1 MSDRIDDG
9 EQTESKASGGDR
21 RPEDLQRDS
30 LQRQAPTG
38 GRDDTIDEDLEQER
52 LDPGLNA
59 GGDGEAGADPS
70 STHSHGNSN
79 T

>member
-1 MSDRIDDG
+1 MSDRIDDE
-9 EQTESKASGGDR
+9 EQTESKASGR
-21 RPEDLQRDS
+21 EL
-30 LQRQAPTG
+30 RQAPAG

-70 STHSHGNSN
+70 STRSLGNSN